1 MTTLQKI
8 TQSGIIPVFSHPDL
22 EVSLAI
28 VRACY
33 DGGLRAFE
41 YTNRNAQALDNFRQ
55 VAEVAKR
62 DMPDLLL
69 GAGTI
74 WDVPMAETF
83 AQAGADFIVSP
94 IMNPA
99 VGAWCRENN
108 LVWSPGCMTVTEVFN
123 AKQQGAE
130 LIKVFPGE
138 IVGPAFV
145 RSVKSVLPDVKLM
158 VTGGVEPN
166 AENLKAW
173 FGAGVSCV
181 GMGSQLFSKQAIA
194 EKNWATIQQT
204 VAQAV
209 ALLNSNISI

>member
-1 MTTLQKI
+1 MIDISSI
-8 TQSGIIPVFSHPDL
+8 TRAGIIPVFSHPDL

-41 YTNRNAQALDNFRQ
+41 YTNRNAQALDNFR
-55 VAEVAKR
+55 EVAALVKR
-62 DMPDLLL
+62 DMPDMLL

-83 AQAGADFIVSP
+83 AEAGADFIVSP

-99 VGAWCRENN
+99 VGAWCHQKG
-108 LVWSPGCMTVTEVFN
+108 LLWSPGCMTVTEVFN
-123 AKQQGAE
+123 ARQQGAE
-130 LIKVFPGE
+130 LVKVFPGE
-138 IVGPAFV
+138 VVGPAFV
-145 RSVKSVLPDVKLM
+145 RSVKSVMPDVQLM
-158 VTGGVEPN
+158 VTGGVEPTT
-166 AENLKAW
+166 ESLGTW

-194 EKNWATIQQT
+194 EKNWATIRQT
-204 VAQAV
+204 VAQA
-209 ALLNSNISI
+209 ISVLRSL

>member
-1 MTTLQKI
+1 MNALQTKL
-8 TQSGIIPVFSHPDL
+8 TQSGIIPVFSHPDV

-62 DMPDLLL
+62 DMPDMLL

-74 WDVPMAETF
+74 WDVSMAETF
-83 AQAGADFIVSP
+83 AAAGADFIVSP

-99 VGAWCRENN
+99 VGAWCRDNN
-108 LVWSPGCMTVTEVFN
+108 LLWSPGCMTVTEVFQ
-123 AKQQGAE
+123 ARQQGAE
-130 LIKVFPGE
+130 LVKVFPGE
-138 IVGPAFV
+138 VVGPAFV
-145 RSVKSVLPDVKLM
+145 RSVKSVMPDVQLM
-158 VTGGVEPN
+158 VTGGVEPTV
-166 AENLKAW
+166 ESLKAW

-181 GMGSQLFSKQAIA
+181 GMGSQLFSKQAIV

-204 VAQAV
+204 VAHAI
-209 ALLNSNISI
+209 ALFKSL